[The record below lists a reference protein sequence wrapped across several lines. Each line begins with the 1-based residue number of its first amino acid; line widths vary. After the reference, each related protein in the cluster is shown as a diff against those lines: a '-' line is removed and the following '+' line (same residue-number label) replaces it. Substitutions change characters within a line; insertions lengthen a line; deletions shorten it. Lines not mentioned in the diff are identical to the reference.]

1 MDQPQQPTDQHV
13 FSRRRRII
21 KSLKAQADA
30 HRTPAEHFADWLTN
44 FFGTVGFL
52 ALNAAWFMVWIV
64 INMGWVP
71 GVEPFDP
78 FPFGLLTMVVSLEAI
93 FLAIIVLI
101 SQNRAA
107 RIADLREEIDLHINT
122 IAEEEVTKMIQL
134 QLKLLEKN
142 RVVLEDDPD
151 LERMLRPLQS
161 AEIERTIER
170 QINGKRH

>member
-1 MDQPQQPTDQHV
+1 MDQPQSTDQHA

-30 HRTPAEHFADWLTN
+30 HRTPAERFADWLTN

-52 ALNAAWFMVWIV
+52 ALNAIWFVAWIIINLGWI
-64 INMGWVP
+64 P

-122 IAEEEVTKMIQL
+122 IAEEEVTKMIKL
-134 QLKLLEKN
+134 QLMLLEKN
-142 RVVLEDDPD
+142 GVVLEDDPD

>member
-1 MDQPQQPTDQHV
+1 MTQQPQPVQPPV

-21 KSLKAQADA
+21 KSLKAQADL
-30 HRTPAEHFADWLTN
+30 RRSPAERFADWLTD

-52 ALNAAWFMVWIV
+52 AMNAVWFVVWIV
-64 INMGWVP
+64 INFGLVP
-71 GVEPFDP
+71 GIVPFDP

-107 RIADLREEIDLHINT
+107 RIADLREEIDLQINT
-122 IAEEEVTKMIQL
+122 IAEEEVTKIIQL

-142 RVVLEDDPD
+142 GVILEEDPD
-151 LERMLRPLQS
+151 LERMLRPLRS
-161 AEIERTIER
+161 ADIERSIQR
-170 QINGKRH
+170 QMDSK